1 MWLSLVNRNFYHDNA
16 IYHESD
22 TIGPNR
28 HNLSIGGEF
37 NRNYTGSAGIGI
49 YCCWYEGY
57 TYYAVSLCS
66 PKLTS
71 KVYHDRS
78 GDGGDNYSPDIGGWF
93 GDDPV
98 TQRSYGLFYMNDL
111 DKNEVHVLLSSPSLT
126 NHRLSSI
133 QPTD

>member
-1 MWLSLVNRNFYHDNA
+1 MWLNLVNRNFYHDGT

-28 HNLSIGGEF
+28 HNLSIGSEF
-37 NRNYTGSAGIGI
+37 NRNYTGYAGIGI

-71 KVYHDRS
+71 IVYHDRS
-78 GDGGDNYSPDIGGWF
+78 GDGGDSYWPDVGGISYTASDPIF
-93 GDDPV
+93 GI
-98 TQRSYGLFYMNDL
+98 FYMNDANK
-111 DKNEVHVLLSSPSLT
+111 DEFHVQISSPSLT
-126 NHRLSSI
+126 RQSLSSI
-133 QPTD
+133 QHTI

>member
-1 MWLSLVNRNFYHDNA
+1 MNRNFYHDGT

-37 NRNYTGSAGIGI
+37 NRNYTGYAGIGI

-57 TYYAVSLCS
+57 TYYSICLCS

-71 KVYHDRS
+71 IVYHDRN
-78 GDGGDNYSPDIGGWF
+78 GDGGVIYCPNTGGWEV
-93 GDDPV
+93 P
-98 TQRSYGLFYMNDL
+98 TERTYYGLFYMNDV
-111 DKNEVHVLLSSPSLT
+111 DNRPYPTFGSPSLIECS
-126 NHRLSSI
+126 LS
-133 QPTD
+133 